1 MQLTKL
7 EAVVLQRLHK
17 YHTVAPTLGERLRA
31 MSGWMITMLMVCG
44 ALGVVLARLHVP
56 GIVFLPAG
64 VFLGALGRDIGSQRR
79 FVKWWHVNREITDWN
94 RVEQLLND
102 AKVAVRPEAR
112 KTRVKWAMAVGL
124 GAFAAAFGLVVV
136 TDQAKAY
143 VYNPTR
149 NNPPNSVIVLTA
161 SWCPYC
167 ESLRRHLVELNIPYT
182 ELDVD
187 HTTEGRFAFSAV
199 RGTGIPITVVGQH
212 VIRGL
217 GKTAKWERVDAALK
231 QAGYPVAPEM
241 HPGTAATPEISST
254 Y

>member
-7 EAVVLQRLHK
+7 EAAVLQRLNK
-17 YHTVAPTLGERLRA
+17 YHTVSPTLGERLRA
-31 MSGWMITMLMVCG
+31 MSGWMTMMLVVCV

-64 VFLGALGRDIGSQRR
+64 IFLGALGRHIGSQRQY
-79 FVKWWHVNREITDWN
+79 VKWWPINREITDWN

-102 AKVAVRPEAR
+102 AKFAPPPEQPR
-112 KTRVKWAMAVGL
+112 KTRVKWALAVGL
-124 GAFAAAFGLVVV
+124 CAFAAAFGIMVV

-167 ESLRRHLVELNIPYT
+167 ESLRRHLVELKIPYT

-199 RGTGIPITVVGQH
+199 RGTGIPITVVGQQ

-217 GKTAKWERVDAALK
+217 GKTAKWETVDAALK
-231 QAGYPVAPEM
+231 QAGYPVAPEASDSRDQFS
-241 HPGTAATPEISST
+241 PR
-254 Y
+254 